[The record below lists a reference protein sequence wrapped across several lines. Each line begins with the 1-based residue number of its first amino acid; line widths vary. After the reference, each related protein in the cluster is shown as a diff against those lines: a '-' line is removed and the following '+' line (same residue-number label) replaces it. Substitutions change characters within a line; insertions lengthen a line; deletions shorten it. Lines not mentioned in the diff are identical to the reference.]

1 MHTQELATRA
11 GVNPQTLRY
20 YERRRLLPD
29 PPRSPSGYRAYPEEA
44 VARVRFVKRAQ
55 ELGFTLDEVAEL
67 LHLAG
72 GGPSSCDSARALAE
86 TRMADIEAKITDLQR
101 MQDSLSRLVD
111 TCARPHAQRDCPLL
125 DAIDTA
131 ARIEGL
137 PEGRV

>member
-29 PPRSPSGYRAYPEEA
+29 PPRSSSGYRAYPDEA
-44 VARVRFVKRAQ
+44 VAQVRFVKRAQ
-55 ELGFTLDEVAEL
+55 ELGFTLDEIAEL

-72 GGPSSCDSARALAE
+72 GGPHSCESARALAE
-86 TRMADIEAKITDLQR
+86 TRITEIEAKITDLQR
-101 MQDSLSRLVD
+101 MRDSLGRLVD

-125 DAIDTA
+125 EEINNA
-131 ARIEGL
+131 ARTKET
-137 PEGRV
+137 RVGDA